1 MKLVHSDLTEALL
14 DEKSKYTEWIIESS
28 GLFSKYVVELK
39 NLAAHSRDFS
49 RELAASL
56 N

>member
-1 MKLVHSDLTEALL
+1 MVIHQ
-14 DEKSKYTEWIIESS
+14 Y
-28 GLFSKYVVELK
+28 YRELK

-56 N
+56 NPLFQ